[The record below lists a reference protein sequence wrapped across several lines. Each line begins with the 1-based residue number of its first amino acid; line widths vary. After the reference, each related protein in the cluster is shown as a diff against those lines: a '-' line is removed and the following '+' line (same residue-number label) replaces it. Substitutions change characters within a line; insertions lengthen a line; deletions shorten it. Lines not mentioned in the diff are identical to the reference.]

1 MHCCTRLKKLFLLS
15 ICMMLLVFG
24 AGCSGVGTVGRVD
37 LGDEPVKDIE
47 ASDVDLRAMARE
59 MATTIIELPAIR
71 DTEGSV
77 NIAFPTIKNRT
88 TTIDFDSATI
98 QSMIRKD
105 LITHSNGKLAFLD
118 REASDLI
125 LAERDAKR
133 AGQRTSRDGKEL
145 PGADFFLVGYAFS
158 QRKADGKQ
166 MSAYHRYSF
175 RLVDAEDEVILWED
189 DYEFKKYGRPGISY
203 QGR

>member
-1 MHCCTRLKKLFLLS
+1 MRYLLRFTRRILLHIAILLF
-15 ICMMLLVFG
+15 VFVS
-24 AGCSGVGTVGRVD
+24 GCVGTVGRTD
-37 LGDEPVKDIE
+37 LGDEPVKDVE

-59 MATTIIELPAIR
+59 MATAIIELPSIR
-71 DTEGSV
+71 DTEGTV
-77 NIAFPTIKNRT
+77 NLAFPTITNRT

-105 LITHSNGKLAFLD
+105 LIAHSRGKLVFLD
-118 REASDLI
+118 REVSDLI

-133 AGQRTSRDGKEL
+133 AGQRTTRDKKDL
-145 PGADFFLVGYAFS
+145 PGADFFLIGYAYS
-158 QRKADGKQ
+158 QRKADGTQ
-166 MSAYHRYSF
+166 MAAYHRYSF
-175 RLVDAEDEVILWED
+175 RLTDAESGVIIWED

>member
-1 MHCCTRLKKLFLLS
+1 MHYLVRLSHVFMGGIVVLLFL
-15 ICMMLLVFG
+15 CG
-24 AGCSGVGTVGRVD
+24 TGCVGTVSRVD

-59 MATTIIELPAIR
+59 MATAIIKIPAIR
-71 DTEGSV
+71 DTEGAV
-77 NIAFPTIKNRT
+77 NLAFPTIKNRT
-88 TTIDFDSATI
+88 TTVDFDSATI
-98 QSMIRKD
+98 QSMIRQD
-105 LITHSNGKLAFLD
+105 LIAHSEGKLAFLD

-125 LAERDAKR
+125 FAERDAKR
-133 AGQRTSRDGKEL
+133 SGQLTSRERQDL

-166 MSAYHRYSF
+166 MVAYHRYSF
-175 RLVDAEDEVILWED
+175 RLLNAETGVIVWEN
-189 DYEFKKYGRPGISY
+189 DYEFKKYGRPGTSY